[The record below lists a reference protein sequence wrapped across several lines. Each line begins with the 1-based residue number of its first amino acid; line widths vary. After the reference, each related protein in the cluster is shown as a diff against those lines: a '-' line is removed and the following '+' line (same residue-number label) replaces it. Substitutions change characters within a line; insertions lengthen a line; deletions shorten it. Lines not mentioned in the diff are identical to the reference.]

1 MVIKKSVKQQ
11 MKHLMVSLAGMACMV
26 VAFSGCQEGPVLVDE
41 GTSDEGMLRAIGFDN
56 TFIDRATATRVAAPF
71 ALSDYFT
78 TMGVWGWRSDAEV
91 TDQPQF
97 IDQIV
102 TYSPAAAKWQYNPLR
117 YWERNSTYRFYAYA
131 PHQTDVAASGSSVTI
146 DAATGRIAISGV
158 TLTGT
163 NLQTPPTAS
172 QQYVFSAVPS
182 GDTDWMIARAGR
194 TGVPGRLGQT
204 VEFTMQHILSKLN
217 VAVRVSDALA
227 ADGGVVGVTVNNL
240 EVGTF
245 ADEGDFAQLL
255 DHTPDA
261 TLAADR
267 AAAEWTLTAAPALT
281 LQGATD
287 VIVKNIPVAPGETSI
302 AGNTLLY
309 ILESLVLPQDVIA
322 SQTVKLVYTL
332 RFSDGRSER
341 YTYVMPLSDAFGPTT
356 EAGGQL
362 LSGYSYTLKF
372 VIGPDVITF
381 DPGVD
386 DWTPSIDA
394 TKQIN

>member
-1 MVIKKSVKQQ
+1 MFFKKSVKQQ
-11 MKHLMVSLAGMACMV
+11 MKHLMVSLAGMACMA

-41 GTSDEGMLRAIGFDN
+41 CSSDEGMLRAIGFDN
-56 TFIDRATATRVAAPF
+56 TFIDQATATRAAAPF

-97 IDQIV
+97 IDQLI
-102 TYSPAAAKWQYNPLR
+102 TYSPAAAKWQYSPLR
-117 YWERNSTYRFYAYA
+117 YWERHSTYRFYAYA
-131 PHQTDVAASGSSVTI
+131 PHQTDVAGSSVSI
-146 DAATGRIAISGV
+146 DAATGHIAISGV

-163 NLQTPPTAS
+163 NLQTPPTAA

-194 TGVPGRLGQT
+194 TSVPGRLGQT

-217 VAVRVSDALA
+217 VAVRTSDALA
-227 ADGGVVGVTVNNL
+227 ADGGVTGVTVNSL
-240 EVGTF
+240 HIGTF
-245 ADEGDFAQLL
+245 AAEGDFAQTL

-281 LQGATD
+281 LQGPAD
-287 VIVKNIPVAPGETSI
+287 IIVKNTDVAPGETSV

-309 ILESLVLPQDVIA
+309 ILESLVLPQDVTT

-332 RFSDGRSER
+332 HFSDGRSER
-341 YTYVMPLSDAFGPTT
+341 YTYVMPFSDAFGPTT

-372 VIGPDVITF
+372 IIGPDVITF

-386 DWTPSIDA
+386 EWTPSIDA
-394 TKQIN
+394 TKLVN

>member
-1 MVIKKSVKQQ
+1 MVFKKSVKQQ
-11 MKHLMVSLAGMACMV
+11 MKHLMVSLAGMAFMA
-26 VAFSGCQEGPVLVDE
+26 VAFSGCHEGPVLMDE
-41 GTSDEGMLRAIGFDN
+41 GSSDEGMLRAIGFDN
-56 TFIDRATATRVAAPF
+56 TFIDQATATRAAAPV

-78 TMGVWGWRSDAEV
+78 SMGVWGWSTSDGV
-91 TDQPQF
+91 TELPLF
-97 IDQIV
+97 IDHLV
-102 TYSPAAAKWQYNPLR
+102 SYSPTAAKWQYSPLR
-117 YWERNSTYRFYAYA
+117 YWDRRSTYRFYAYA
-131 PHQTDVAASGSSVTI
+131 PHQTDAAGSSVTI
-146 DAATGRIAISGV
+146 DAATGHIAISGV

-163 NLQTPPTAS
+163 NLQTPPTAA

-182 GDTDWMIARAGR
+182 GDTDWMMARAGR
-194 TGVPGRLGQT
+194 TGVPGRFGQT

-227 ADGGVVGVTVNNL
+227 ADGGVTGVTVDSL
-240 EVGTF
+240 HIGTF
-245 ADEGDFAQLL
+245 AAEGDFAQTL

-287 VIVKNIPVAPGETSI
+287 AIVKNIPVDPADTTVP
-302 AGNTLLY
+302 GNTLLY
-309 ILESLVLPQDVIA
+309 ILESLVLPQDVTA

-332 RFSDGRSER
+332 HFSDGRNER
-341 YTYVMPLSDAFGPTT
+341 YTHVMPLSNAFGPTT

-372 VIGPDVITF
+372 IIGPDVITF

-386 DWTPSIDA
+386 EWTSSIDA
-394 TKQIN
+394 TKLVN